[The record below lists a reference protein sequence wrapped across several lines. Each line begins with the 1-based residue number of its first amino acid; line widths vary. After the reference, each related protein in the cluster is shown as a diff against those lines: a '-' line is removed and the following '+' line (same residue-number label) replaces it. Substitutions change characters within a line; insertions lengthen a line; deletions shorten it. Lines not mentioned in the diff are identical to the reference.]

1 MDVGAAHHKGS
12 TFKLNTHTA
21 MASVSMPIPI
31 PGKTHPAFE
40 SPSDM
45 SATNR
50 SPHCRKASRNLD
62 LPPLPVFSFNP
73 GESTD
78 QSSEQ
83 ARSQSPT
90 HPILE
95 EMASRSESKRAA
107 RPTALPAFTFN
118 PGADAP
124 PEPSPS
130 PTHPI
135 LEEMAQNSARRS
147 ARPVALS
154 DLSYTPVTGELRLSP
169 SPTKSSFGD
178 VPKAAGHRRNGS
190 EYVGG
195 GSDGHHLNSPT
206 FISSSPSKADQLKAA
221 PSSSGSF
228 ERPTHRHRRSEAVSI
243 SNIDASE
250 LIRANAIAKH
260 RAGSTPSTPSDTV
273 QPAFFTNE
281 HSPGTN
287 KSISGP
293 VCIPN
298 TSSPRGR
305 RESAPGVRPRVGF
318 SETVDVIPRP
328 LSLISSETEGS
339 TSTVRGTHSLN
350 GSINSLATSS
360 PTPQPISP
368 GLRSPKDD
376 SPRRRPNTA
385 DAASPSPT
393 AVSDFAPSGS
403 VIRFPKRP
411 LSSSGAVEAPSGL
424 PSPPPK
430 KKHYW
435 FIHSSDSSPKT
446 TPKAE
451 LPDPIAALPAFAPAT
466 VSTASRPKTSPE
478 RAASIKRRKVRKW
491 TGHLFSRKDRQ
502 QILKAKGRRTPT
514 PPMLAHQDTDRLNEI
529 FDTDDTIVLREDPIL
544 AEDGKSAQ
552 DAATV
557 EQNQPQS
564 FYFDSAERMTSPL
577 LDLDAALGPF
587 GSEEKFGDN
596 EHNTKGAASRMARL
610 HSSERRGPVDAFGSL
625 HRRSESAPQMPPV
638 NRNLFGVH
646 RLGSSTSLADDVFD
660 EEEEDNFLAKEHEPE
675 QTNIA
680 MEPVNALQPGTTA
693 TDPSPQQLRDVGQ
706 QDRRS
711 STGLGL
717 AIAYGEADGVE
728 ILDTEDDL
736 SPGPA
741 RSSNST
747 ITAPVLT
754 EADPLK
760 RPASPPMEFLY
771 GAPQSIYA
779 SSTEGPTAPNSA
791 VSSPEPEHVSFQS
804 HPRFNRYAGEQ
815 HLDVILRGSTDD
827 LPSLSDSVSTGILPR
842 FSSSAATRSSTEQ
855 RAASFCA
862 QSVPNQSQTSKRW
875 SVASLNKLIPGSTNG
890 SKLKLEE
897 TATPFEAE
905 KTKKKTNRFSKLVN
919 FWRSKE
925 RGEK

>member
-1 MDVGAAHHKGS
+1 M
-12 TFKLNTHTA
+12 L
-21 MASVSMPIPI
+21 
-31 PGKTHPAFE
+31 
-40 SPSDM
+40 
-45 SATNR
+45 ATSS
-50 SPHCRKASRNLD
+50 SPHRRKASRNPN
-62 LPPLPVFSFNP
+62 LPQLPVFSFNP

-90 HPILE
+90 HPILD
-95 EMASRSESKRAA
+95 EMAARTESKRAA
-107 RPTALPAFTFN
+107 RPPALPAFTFN
-118 PGADAP
+118 PVLDAP
-124 PEPSPS
+124 PEPSSS

-147 ARPVALS
+147 ARPGALS
-154 DLSYTPVTGELRLSP
+154 DLSYTPVTGELRVSP

-178 VPKAAGHRRNGS
+178 IPKGAGHRRNGS

-206 FISSSPSKADQLKAA
+206 LISSSSSPSKADQSKVG
-221 PSSSGSF
+221 PSSKGSF

-243 SNIDASE
+243 SNIDASD
-250 LIRANAIAKH
+250 LIKANAIAKH

-273 QPAFFTNE
+273 PPTFFTSE
-281 HSPGTN
+281 HSPRASQSN
-287 KSISGP
+287 FGP
-293 VCIPN
+293 VCVPN
-298 TSSPRGR
+298 TNLPRRR
-305 RESAPGVRPRVGF
+305 RESAPGIHPRVGF

-350 GSINSLATSS
+350 GSVNSFATSS
-360 PTPQPISP
+360 PPPQPISP
-368 GLRSPKDD
+368 GLRSANDD

-393 AVSDFAPSGS
+393 PISDFGPSGNA
-403 VIRFPKRP
+403 VRYPKRP
-411 LSSSGAVEAPSGL
+411 LSSSGAIEALSGS

-435 FIHSSDSSPKT
+435 FLHSNDSSPKT
-446 TPKAE
+446 TPKSE

-502 QILKAKGRRTPT
+502 QLLKAKGRRTPT
-514 PPMLAHQDTDRLNEI
+514 PPMLIRQDTDHLNEI

-544 AEDGKSAQ
+544 GENRNKAQ
-552 DAATV
+552 DEVLPPTI
-557 EQNQPQS
+557 EQNRPQI
-564 FYFDSAERMTSPL
+564 YHLESAERMTSPV

-596 EHNTKGAASRMARL
+596 EHNTRGSASRMARL
-610 HSSERRGPVDAFGSL
+610 HSSERRGSVDAFGSS
-625 HRRSESAPQMPPV
+625 HRRSESAPQMPPI
-638 NRNLFGVH
+638 NRNLLGMH
-646 RLGSSTSLADDVFD
+646 RLGSSTSLTDDVFD
-660 EEEEDNFLAKEHEPE
+660 EEEEDNFLAKEQEPE
-675 QTNIA
+675 QTSLA
-680 MEPVNALQPGTTA
+680 MESLNASQPEMAA
-693 TDPSPQQLRDVGQ
+693 TDLSPQQLRDVRH

-711 STGLGL
+711 TTGLGL
-717 AIAYGEADGVE
+717 AIAHDEADDVE

-736 SPGPA
+736 SPVPA

-754 EADPLK
+754 EADLLK

-804 HPRFNRYAGEQ
+804 QPRFNRYAGEQ
-815 HLDVILRGSTDD
+815 HLDVMLRGSTDD
-827 LPSLSDSVSTGILPR
+827 LPSLSDSVSTGVLPR

-855 RAASFCA
+855 RAASFSA
-862 QSVPNQSQTSKRW
+862 QSVPKQSQTSKRW
-875 SVASLNKLIPGSTNG
+875 SVASLNKLMPSSTNG

-897 TATPFEAE
+897 TAPPFEAE

-925 RGEK
+925 RVEK